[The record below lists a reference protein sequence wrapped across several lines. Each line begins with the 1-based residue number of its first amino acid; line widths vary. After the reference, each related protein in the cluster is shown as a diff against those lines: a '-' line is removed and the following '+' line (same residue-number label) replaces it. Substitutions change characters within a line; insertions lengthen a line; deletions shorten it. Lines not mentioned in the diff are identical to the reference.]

1 MEILLLLKV
10 EILMIGKFSR
20 RGNEKLFH
28 HFFSASLVHK
38 KGIAIS

>member
-10 EILMIGKFSR
+10 EILMIGKFPR

-28 HFFSASLVHK
+28 HFFCFSCAQ
-38 KGIAIS
+38 KGLAIS